1 MKKLS
6 KLNEVVNNK
15 LESFLISNEEFEF
28 NKVISKE
35 SQLVTYEIVK
45 KFKSENRRL
54 TIMKF
59 KHHNIKEKY
68 YFSTL
73 KDFIELQDSIN
84 RRPYNFKN
92 GCKIYGQNLSTN
104 RLIKWLKDGNNELLW
119 FPENLAA

>member
-6 KLNEVVNNK
+6 KLNEIVNNK

-28 NKVISKE
+28 KKVISKE

-54 TIMKF
+54 AIMKF
-59 KHHNIKEKY
+59 IHYNVKEKY
-68 YFSTL
+68 YFSTF

-84 RRPYNFKN
+84 SRPYNLKN
-92 GCKIYGQNLSTN
+92 GCKIYGKNLSTN

-119 FPENLAA
+119 FPENWAA

>member
-45 KFKSENRRL
+45 KFKSENKRL

-68 YFSTL
+68 YFSTF
-73 KDFIELQDSIN
+73 KDFIELQDRIN
-84 RRPYNFKN
+84 RPYNFKN
-92 GCKIYGQNLSTN
+92 GCKIYGQNLSTY